1 MSHVIEPRYPWP
13 MRRPHLFGVALHIV
27 ILLCWAGIVPAWR
40 LLPAPAQPVVLPM
53 LNQLYWP
60 ALYLA
65 GATLLVALL
74 RFADLLDGGFDRMA
88 GLALQLGGLAFTL
101 IVFKAIS
108 GLPLAGLG
116 LDWQWTVIMAM
127 LHVGATVGLLFLPW
141 LAAIILI
148 VGVLGLLRGDWRTA

>member
-1 MSHVIEPRYPWP
+1 
-13 MRRPHLFGVALHIV
+13 
-27 ILLCWAGIVPAWR
+27 
-40 LLPAPAQPVVLPM
+40 
-53 LNQLYWP
+53 
-60 ALYLA
+60 
-65 GATLLVALL
+65 
-74 RFADLLDGGFDRMA
+74 MA